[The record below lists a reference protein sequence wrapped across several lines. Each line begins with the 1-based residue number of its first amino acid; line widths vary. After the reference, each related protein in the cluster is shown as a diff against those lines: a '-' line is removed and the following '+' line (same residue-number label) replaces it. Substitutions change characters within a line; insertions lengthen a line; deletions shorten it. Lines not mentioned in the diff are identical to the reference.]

1 MATTNHERVGRAL
14 DLLRDGLRPYV
25 EREMR
30 VEFGEGWQVEAASSR
45 IRPNR
50 DGKIVWDLAN
60 LLKLVWDRWNT
71 VFGQKLAREHR
82 TLVSELIGA
91 RNNHAHREVAN
102 LAGRD
107 AYRVIDGAARLLR
120 AISAQT
126 EASAAEKLCDEM
138 LLEMSRPA
146 SSSSREED
154 TSTAV
159 DSPTIDVERRGT
171 RSSGD
176 VKGKYRALHDHLRRI
191 TTASITMTFSEVE
204 KVLGDQLPRS
214 AHKHS
219 AWWANET
226 DGRHLHARAWMQ
238 AGWKARPNLA
248 AKCVT
253 FVKAN

>member
-1 MATTNHERVGRAL
+1 MAPTNHDRVGRAL
-14 DLLRDGLRPYV
+14 DLLRDGLRSYV

-30 VEFGEGWQVEAASSR
+30 VEFGEGWQVEATSSR

-60 LLKLVWDRWNT
+60 LLKLVWDQWNT

-82 TLVSELIGA
+82 ALVSELIGA
-91 RNNHAHREVAN
+91 RNNHAHREDAN

-107 AYRVIDGAARLLR
+107 AYRVIDSAARLLH
-120 AISAQT
+120 AISAES

-138 LLEMSRPA
+138 LAEMSLPA
-146 SSSSREED
+146 GSSSHED
-154 TSTAV
+154 NSSTSL
-159 DSPTIDVERRGT
+159 DYPRSNVERKGT
-171 RSSGD
+171 PPSGD

-191 TTASITMTFSEVE
+191 TTASVTMTFSEVE
-204 KVLGDQLPRS
+204 KVLGNQLPPS
-214 AHKHS
+214 AHKHP

-226 DGRHLHARAWMQ
+226 DGRHLHARAWTE
-238 AGWKARPNLA
+238 AGWKARPDLG